1 MFAKSV
7 LWQDPTQTFI
17 DAIPLAMEKIL
28 SPAAAAGV
36 ARSLENLGSLPED
49 EKNAIAPSLHT
60 NDALLKLSGSTMVGK
75 TNQGRRCTFTHLA
88 ARGES
93 MRAA

>member
-28 SPAAAAGV
+28 SPTAAAGV

-60 NDALLKLSGSTMVGK
+60 NDALLKLSGSIMVGK
-75 TNQGRRCTFTHLA
+75 TNQGQRCTLLT
-88 ARGES
+88 
-93 MRAA
+93 